1 MLNVEPTPIVLKSM
15 LAETAENMTVKR
27 LLQDLIRLI
36 QNGNKSE
43 FSQYLTHNLEQL
55 ILPTSFPKPLPNSQK
70 NSSPED
76 VDSFSLNI
84 SLEKMTTEENNKII

>member
-1 MLNVEPTPIVLKSM
+1 
-15 LAETAENMTVKR
+15 MTVKR
-27 LLQDLIRLI
+27 LLQHLIKLI
-36 QNGNKSE
+36 QNGIKSE

-70 NSSPED
+70 NSSTED

-84 SLEKMTTEENNKII
+84 SLEKTTTEENNNNYIN

>member
-1 MLNVEPTPIVLKSM
+1 MLVETSEKYDD
-15 LAETAENMTVKR
+15 ETFITASYKINTKWY
-27 LLQDLIRLI
+27 QT
-36 QNGNKSE
+36 E

-70 NSSPED
+70 NSSTED

-84 SLEKMTTEENNKII
+84 SLEKTTTEENNNNYIN